1 MSLSTNVSGIV
12 YSQKGFAASF
22 LNVGPN
28 INSSAPLGTVGGWQ
42 IYATGSTGGYFTDLR
57 TQLINTSGSGF
68 TGPSY
73 SIINNNNGYSGDTG
87 TTGVTGPTGEKRS
100 CWTYR

>member
-1 MSLSTNVSGIV
+1 MSFNVNSSGIL
-12 YSQKGFAASF
+12 YSQKGFATPF

-57 TQLINTSGSGF
+57 AQLINTSGSGF

-73 SIINNNNGYSGDTG
+73 SIINNNKQKY
-87 TTGVTGPTGEKRS
+87 K
-100 CWTYR
+100 YILL